1 MKKKVLDITNLNC
14 PMSFLKTKQFLKV
27 NKKQKKSIL
36 IKGEKNCDLLS
47 NSLRKNFSI
56 KIIKKNNEI
65 FEIELL

>member
-1 MKKKVLDITNLNC
+1 MKKKVLDITNLDC

-27 NKKQKKSIL
+27 NKNQKKIIL
-36 IKGEKNCDLLS
+36 IRGKKNCDLLS

-56 KIIKKNNEI
+56 KIIKNNNEI